1 MPYTITKSDGTP
13 LAVVQDGTADHTTA
27 LTLPG
32 PNFVGY
38 GFNLNENLVH
48 LLENFAANTT
58 PSGISLEGQLYFD
71 KYNQILKVYTTQG
84 YVPVSGVTNSG
95 TQPAISKDGDI
106 WFNTTTNQMSL
117 WDNGQFKLIGPQYTK
132 AQGISGAIPVT
143 VNDGSTSG
151 VVHNI
156 LKLQF
161 GNRILATISSEPTF
175 IPSGFD
181 PGFPRVYPGIT
192 FNSNIAGTTTNTNV
206 IGNLTGNVVAGTVV
220 STTLIGNV
228 SATTLSGTL
237 TGNVFGTLIGTVNGN
252 VFGNVAATNT
262 QSTNFSSGNAT
273 ITGGSLT
280 GISSI
285 TSVAAQINN
294 FSSANAII
302 TGGTVSLNTLTV
314 TTGQFANVVTAN
326 AQITGGSISG
336 VASIT
341 TPRIVVANLSATT
354 GQLAQILT
362 ANAQV
367 TGGDINGLSTF
378 SATAVTAT
386 NLTTGNAQITGG
398 SLQNLTSVVATSLT
412 ATNLTTGNITITSG
426 NVSGV
431 TGVNNVFTSAVLNN
445 SAAPTANISNKSTT
459 LATTQYVHNV
469 MPIGAIIMFGGTT
482 IPYGWHI
489 CDGNNGTPDLRD
501 RFVIGAG
508 DTYTLASTGGNTTV
522 TLSSNQMPAHLHNIN
537 SITATTN
544 PAGAHTHTATSVS
557 TVTDPGHS
565 HSITQQQP
573 VGASAPGS
581 TGQVGVNTGASTQ
594 GAFTG
599 IGVSTATSIAT
610 VDTHYHTVTV
620 GGNTAITG
628 GTSSIDIT
636 PTYYALYYIQKII

>member
-1 MPYTITKSDGTP
+1 MSYTITKSDGTT

-38 GFNLNENLVH
+38 GFNLNENLLH

-95 TQPAISKDGDI
+95 TQPASSKDGDI

-132 AQGISGAIPVT
+132 AQGVSGAIPVT

-161 GNRILATISSEPTF
+161 GNRIIATLSNEPTF

-192 FNSNIAGTTTNTNV
+192 FNSNIAGPTTNTNV

-220 STTLIGNV
+220 TTTLSGNV
-228 SATTLSGTL
+228 VATTLSGTL
-237 TGNVFGTLIGTVNGN
+237 TGNVFGTLIGTVNGT

-262 QSTNFSSGNAT
+262 QSTNFTSGNAT
-273 ITGGSLT
+273 ITGGTLT

-285 TSVAAQINN
+285 SSVSAQVNN
-294 FSSANAII
+294 FSSGNAII
-302 TGGTVSLNTLTV
+302 TGGNATLNTLTA
-314 TTGQFANVVTAN
+314 TTGQFANIVTSN

-336 VASIT
+336 VASIS
-341 TPRIVVANLSATT
+341 TPRIIVANLTATT
-354 GQLAQILT
+354 GQLAQISI

-367 TGGDINGLSTF
+367 SGGDITGLSTF
-378 SATAVTAT
+378 SATAVRAT

-398 SLQNLTSVVATSLT
+398 SIQNLTSASATSVT
-412 ATNLTTGNITITSG
+412 ATNLNTGNITITGG

-431 TGVNNVFTSAVLNN
+431 TGVNNIFTSAVLNN
-445 SAAPTANISNKSTT
+445 SAAPTANISNRSTT

-489 CDGNNGTPDLRD
+489 CDGNNGTPDLQD

-508 DTYTLASTGGNTTV
+508 NNYALASAGGNTTV
-522 TLSSNQMPAHLHNIN
+522 TLSSSQLPAHLHNIN
-537 SITATTN
+537 SITATTT
-544 PAGAHTHTATSVS
+544 PSGAHTHTATSVS
-557 TVTDPGHS
+557 TVTDPGHA
-565 HSITQQQP
+565 HGITQQQP
-573 VGASAPGS
+573 TGASASGS
-581 TGQVGVNTGASTQ
+581 VGQIGVNTGASTQ
-594 GAFTG
+594 ATITG
-599 IGVSTATSIAT
+599 IGVNTTTSIAT

-620 GGNTAITG
+620 GGATAITG
-628 GTSSIDIT
+628 GTESIDIT
-636 PTYYALYYIQKII
+636 PAYYALYYIQKIL